1 MAMTKCGGKK
11 HQGDGVCA
19 LPAGWGTDHAGHGR
33 CKLHGGATP
42 THQQAAIASQATA
55 QLVRLNLPP
64 VDDPLSALASV
75 TAEVLAWKDQIAAKV
90 NDLTSLRYS
99 TEGGEQ
105 LRAEVAL
112 WERALDR
119 CERFLT
125 AMARLNI
132 DERLAAI
139 AEAQAQVIM
148 DAIRIGLEAAGV
160 DAGQR
165 KVALAAVKDHLAA

>member
-1 MAMTKCGGKK
+1 MERRQCSATSKRSGE
-11 HQGDGVCA
+11 
-19 LPAGWGTDHAGHGR
+19 R
-33 CKLHGGATP
+33 CKRPPCAGANTCYMHGGRTAK
-42 THQQAAIASQATA
+42 AAERVIEQRARAELA
-55 QLVRLNLPP
+55 RLNLTP
-64 VDDPLSALASV
+64 VDDPLSALAGV

-90 NDLTSLRYS
+90 NDLTTLRYS

-125 AMARLNI
+125 AMAKLNI

-139 AEAQAQVIM
+139 AEAQAQAVM

-160 DAGQR
+160 DSGQR
-165 KVALAAVKDHLAA
+165 KVALAAVRQHLVA

>member
-1 MAMTKCGGKK
+1 MRRTCSAKRKDGQPCGGTPLRGADKCRMHLGK
-11 HQGDGVCA
+11 RTAVV
-19 LPAGWGTDHAGHGR
+19 
-33 CKLHGGATP
+33 KLE
-42 THQQAAIASQATA
+42 QAAAV
-55 QLVRLNLPP
+55 QLARLNLTP
-64 VDDPLSALASV
+64 VDDPLSALAGV
-75 TAEVLAWKDQIAAKV
+75 TAEVLAWKDQIATKV
-90 NDLTSLRYS
+90 NALTTLRYS

-125 AMARLNI
+125 AMAKLNI

-139 AEAQAQVIM
+139 AEAQAQAVM

-160 DAGQR
+160 DSGQR
-165 KVALAAVKDHLAA
+165 KVALAAVRQHLVA

>member
-1 MAMTKCGGKK
+1 MTAKCTGRSSRTGGPCQAYPVRGATVCVAHGGKAPQVK
-11 HQGDGVCA
+11 AKAKQRVA
-19 LPAGWGTDHAGHGR
+19 E
-33 CKLHGGATP
+33 
-42 THQQAAIASQATA
+42 QQARAELA
-55 QLVRLNLPP
+55 RLNLAP
-64 VDDPLSALASV
+64 VDDPLTALAGV
-75 TAEVLAWKDQIAAKV
+75 TAEVLAWKDNLAAKV
-90 NDLTSLRYS
+90 NELTSLRYK

-139 AEAQAQVIM
+139 AEAQAQAVM

-160 DAGQR
+160 DSGQR
-165 KVALAAVKDHLAA
+165 QVALAAVRDHLAA